1 VRRALPSTRLQAVVE
16 HDHQTRPSRP
26 QGAYKR
32 AVRWRWVAT
41 SPVVQA
47 EVPAPKPP
55 DPQPPTPAEAAKLIE
70 EASADPDWGALV
82 WFTMT
87 TGARRGEVCALR
99 WRNVD
104 LDARSVQI
112 RRAIA
117 TDGRRN
123 LVEKDTKSIS
133 SAGSL
138 SMRRQPLCL
147 RSTGRGPRRLP
158 LILGAS

>member
-1 VRRALPSTRLQAVVE
+1 
-16 HDHQTRPSRP
+16 
-26 QGAYKR
+26 
-32 AVRWRWVAT
+32 VRWRWVAT

-104 LDARSVQI
+104 LD
-112 RRAIA
+112 
-117 TDGRRN
+117 GRTV
-123 LVEKDTKSIS
+123 LQTW
-133 SAGSL
+133 
-138 SMRRQPLCL
+138 
-147 RSTGRGPRRLP
+147 GRGPYPGGRRRSCSC
-158 LILGAS
+158 A

>member
-1 VRRALPSTRLQAVVE
+1 
-16 HDHQTRPSRP
+16 
-26 QGAYKR
+26 
-32 AVRWRWVAT
+32 VAT

-104 LDARSVQI
+104 LDGRTVQI

-123 LVEKDTKSIS
+123 LVETDTKTHQQ
-133 SAGSL
+133 
-138 SMRRQPLCL
+138 RRVALDEETTAVL
-147 RSTGRGPRRLP
+147 GEHKARPRRP
-158 LILGAS
+158 PHFLGAS